1 MLKKAVGKTAANEEA
16 MRTLGLAVRR
26 RLLRHLLEEGPMSE
40 HVRESLRNVALISSA
55 GAGKTSLA
63 EAMLFTAG
71 AVPHLGSIAQGT
83 TVSDFEPEEL
93 HRRCSVSTSLLRCSW
108 NHTTINLIDPPGALN
123 LLGETIMALQAVD
136 AVILVVGG
144 STGIRSELVRV
155 WSRVTALGLPC
166 LLFLNQWDKDDAAL
180 DGVVAM
186 CQRDLGIRPLP
197 MSLPLGGGAQL
208 DGVLDL
214 VQQRVVTSRP
224 DTSTFQQLPIPDDR
238 RKSMEESR
246 KRIEETVAENDDRLL
261 EQYLAV
267 GELQQED
274 LINGLCLG
282 VQTRM
287 IVPFYRGSAIR
298 NIGIVP
304 LLNAVVDLL
313 PSPTDRAGKTTLE
326 GLRPDTGETVCRRA
340 VPEDPFSGIV
350 FKTLIDPFVGRLS
363 YVRVLSGVLHAD
375 SMIFNSARG
384 SKEKSGHLYT
394 LLGKKH
400 TAVPSSGAGEIVAVG
415 KLKDTQTGDTL
426 CDEHAPICYP
436 KTALPR
442 PVLSFAI
449 EPKSKAD
456 IEKISLGLHKL
467 IEEDPTLE
475 FSRHADT
482 KEIVLS
488 GMGQLHIDLALEKLR
503 RKYGAEVV
511 LHMPKIPYRETIR
524 TTAQAQGKYKKQTG
538 GHGQYGDCWLELS
551 PLPRGEGF
559 RFENKV
565 VGGAIPRNFIPAVEK
580 GVVEAMHHGSLTGF
594 PVVDC
599 RVAVYDGSYHA
610 VDSSE
615 IAFKIAATMGFKKAL
630 EAAHPVLLEPIMTV
644 EVEAPADHIGGV
656 IGDLNARRGRILHM
670 EAKDQMEQIKAL
682 VPMAELLIYATTL
695 NSLTAGRGSY
705 AMEFSHYDEVPR
717 ELAVRIV
724 EAHKVETHAAAH

>member
-1 MLKKAVGKTAANEEA
+1 
-16 MRTLGLAVRR
+16 
-26 RLLRHLLEEGPMSE
+26 MSE
-40 HVRESLRNVALISSA
+40 QVRESLRNVVLISSA

-63 EAMLFTAG
+63 EAMLFAAG
-71 AVPHLGSIAQGT
+71 AVPQLGSIAQGT

-93 HRRCSVSTSLLRCSW
+93 HRRSSVSTSLLRCSW
-108 NHTTINLIDPPGALN
+108 NHTIINLVDPPGALS
-123 LLGETIMALQAVD
+123 LLGETIMALRAVD
-136 AVILVVGG
+136 AVILVVGI
-144 STGIRSELVRV
+144 SSGIRSELVRI

-166 LLFLNQWDKDDAAL
+166 LVFLNELNNDHVSL
-180 DGVVAM
+180 DRVVAM
-186 CQRDLGIRPLP
+186 CQRDLGIMVLP
-197 MSLPLGGGAQL
+197 MSLPYGSGTQL

-214 VQQRVVTSRP
+214 IQQRVITSRKEVP
-224 DTSTFQQLPIPDDR
+224 TIQQLPISNNEWTVVGDAW
-238 RKSMEESR
+238 KLVQEG
-246 KRIEETVAENDDRLL
+246 VAEHDDRLL

-267 GELQQED
+267 GELTQAD
-274 LINGLCLG
+274 LINGLRLG
-282 VQTRM
+282 VQART
-287 IVPFYRGSAIR
+287 IVPLYSGSAIR

-304 LLNAVVDLL
+304 LLNAIVDLL
-313 PSPTDRAGKTTLE
+313 PSPMDRAAKTPLE
-326 GLRPDTGETVCRRA
+326 GLHPDTGEPVSRRA
-340 VPEDPFSGIV
+340 THEDPFSGIV

-375 SMIFNSARG
+375 STVFNSSRG

-400 TAVPSSGAGEIVAVG
+400 TAVPSAGAGEIVAIG
-415 KLKDTQTGDTL
+415 KLKDAQTGDTL

-436 KTALPR
+436 KTVLPR

-449 EPKSKAD
+449 EPKSNAD

-475 FSRHADT
+475 FSRQADT
-482 KEIVLS
+482 KEMVLS

-524 TTAQAQGKYKKQTG
+524 ATAQAQGKYKKQTG
-538 GHGQYGDCWLELS
+538 GHGQYGDCWLELA
-551 PLPRGEGF
+551 PQPRGEGF
-559 RFENKV
+559 KFENKV

-580 GVVEAMHHGSLTGF
+580 GVAEAMHHGSLAGF

-599 RVAVYDGSYHA
+599 RVAVYDGSYHT

-615 IAFKIAATMGFKKAL
+615 MAFKIAASMGFKKAL
-630 EAAHPVLLEPIMTV
+630 EGAHPVLLEPIMTV

-656 IGDLNARRGRILHM
+656 IGDLNARRGRILHV
-670 EAKDQMEQIKAL
+670 EAKDQTEQITAF
-682 VPMAELLIYATTL
+682 VPMAELLTYATTL

-705 AMEFSHYDEVPR
+705 AMEFARYDEVPR
-717 ELAVRIV
+717 ELAVRVI
-724 EAHKVETHAAAH
+724 EAHKVESLAAAH

>member
-1 MLKKAVGKTAANEEA
+1 
-16 MRTLGLAVRR
+16 
-26 RLLRHLLEEGPMSE
+26 MSE
-40 HVRESLRNVALISSA
+40 QVRESLRNVVLISSA

-63 EAMLFTAG
+63 EAMLFAAG
-71 AVPHLGSIAQGT
+71 AVPQLGSIAQGT

-93 HRRCSVSTSLLRCSW
+93 HRRSSVSTSLLRCSW
-108 NHTTINLIDPPGALN
+108 NHTIINLVDPPGALS
-123 LLGETIMALQAVD
+123 LLGETIMALRAVD
-136 AVILVVGG
+136 AVILVVGI
-144 STGIRSELVRV
+144 SSGIRSELVRV

-166 LLFLNQWDKDDAAL
+166 LVFLNELNNDHVSL

-186 CQRDLGIRPLP
+186 CQRDLGIMLLP
-197 MSLPLGGGAQL
+197 MSLPYGSGTQL

-214 VQQRVVTSRP
+214 IQQSVITSRKEVP
-224 DTSTFQQLPIPDDR
+224 TIQQLPIPDNVR
-238 RKSMEESR
+238 TVVGEAWKCVQEG
-246 KRIEETVAENDDRLL
+246 VAEHDDRLL

-267 GELQQED
+267 GELTQED
-274 LINGLCLG
+274 LIKGLRLG
-282 VQTRM
+282 VQART
-287 IVPFYRGSAIR
+287 IVPLYSGSAFR

-304 LLNAVVDLL
+304 LLNGIVDLL
-313 PSPTDRAGKTTLE
+313 PSPMDRAAKTPLE
-326 GLRPDTGETVCRRA
+326 GLDPDTGEPVNRRA
-340 VPEDPFSGIV
+340 THEDPFSGII

-363 YVRVLSGVLHAD
+363 YLRVLSGVLHAD
-375 SMIFNSARG
+375 STVYNSSRG
-384 SKEKSGHLYT
+384 NKEKSGHLYT

-400 TAVPSSGAGEIVAVG
+400 TAVPSAGAGEIVAIG
-415 KLKDTQTGDTL
+415 KLKDAQTGDTL

-436 KTALPR
+436 KTVLPR

-449 EPKSKAD
+449 EPKSNAD

-475 FSRHADT
+475 FSRQADT
-482 KEIVLS
+482 KEMVLS

-524 TTAQAQGKYKKQTG
+524 ATAQAQGKYKKQTG
-538 GHGQYGDCWLELS
+538 GHGQYGDCWLELA

-559 RFENKV
+559 KFENKV

-580 GVVEAMHHGSLTGF
+580 GVAEAMHHGSLAGF

-599 RVAVYDGSYHA
+599 RVAVYDGSYHT

-615 IAFKIAATMGFKKAL
+615 MAFKIAASMGFKKAL
-630 EAAHPVLLEPIMTV
+630 EGAHPVLLEPIMTV

-656 IGDLNARRGRILHM
+656 IGDLNARRGRILHV
-670 EAKDQMEQIKAL
+670 EAKDQTEQITAL
-682 VPMAELLIYATTL
+682 VPMAELLTYATTL

-705 AMEFSHYDEVPR
+705 AMEFARYDEVPR
-717 ELAVRIV
+717 ELAVRVI
-724 EAHKVETHAAAH
+724 EAHKVESLAAAH

>member
-1 MLKKAVGKTAANEEA
+1 
-16 MRTLGLAVRR
+16 
-26 RLLRHLLEEGPMSE
+26 MSE
-40 HVRESLRNVALISSA
+40 PGRETLRNVALIASA

-93 HRRCSVSTSLLRCSW
+93 HRRSSVSTSLLRFSW
-108 NHTTINLIDPPGALN
+108 NHTTINLVDPPGALN
-123 LLGETIMALQAVD
+123 LLGETAMALRAVD
-136 AVILVVGG
+136 AVILVV
-144 STGIRSELVRV
+144 SPSSGIRSELVRV

-166 LLFLNQWDKDDAAL
+166 LLFLNELDKDGASL
-180 DGVVAM
+180 DEIVAS
-186 CQRDLGIRPLP
+186 CQRDLGIMPLP
-197 MSLPLGGGAQL
+197 MSLPFGSGGQL

-214 VQQRVVTSRP
+214 VQQSVITSRTE
-224 DTSTFQQLPIPDDR
+224 TSVCQQVPIPENERTLITDAQ
-238 RKSMEESR
+238 
-246 KRIEETVAENDDRLL
+246 KRVQEGVAEHDDRLL
-261 EQYLAV
+261 EQYLAK
-267 GELQQED
+267 GELMQED
-274 LINGLCLG
+274 LIDGLRLG
-282 VQTRM
+282 VQAGT
-287 IVPFYRGSAIR
+287 IVPLYSGSAIK
-298 NIGIVP
+298 NVGIVP
-304 LLNAVVDLL
+304 LLNAIVDFL
-313 PSPTDRAGKTTLE
+313 PSPMERASKTPLK
-326 GLRPDTGETVCRRA
+326 GQHPDTGEPVSRRA
-340 VPEDPFSGIV
+340 VREDPFSGIV

-363 YVRVLSGVLHAD
+363 FLRVLSGVLQAD
-375 SMIFNSARG
+375 STIFNSSRS
-384 SKEKSGHLYT
+384 SKERSGHLYT

-400 TAVPSSGAGEIVAVG
+400 TAVPLAGAGEIVAIG

-426 CDEHAPICYP
+426 CDEQAPICYP

-442 PVLSFAI
+442 PVLAFAV

-456 IEKISLGLHKL
+456 IERVSLGLHKL

-482 KEIVLS
+482 KEMVLS
-488 GMGQLHIDLALEKLR
+488 GMGQWHIDLALEKLR

-511 LHMPKIPYRETIR
+511 LRMPKIPYRETIR

-538 GHGQYGDCWLELS
+538 GHGQYGDCWLELA

-559 RFENKV
+559 KFENKV

-580 GVVEAMHHGSLTGF
+580 GVVEAMHHGSLAGF

-599 RVAVYDGSYHA
+599 RVAVYDGSYHT

-615 IAFKIAATMGFKKAL
+615 MAFKIAASMGFKKAL

-644 EVEAPADHIGGV
+644 EVEAPADNIGSV
-656 IGDLNARRGRILHM
+656 IGDLNARRGRILHV
-670 EAKDQMEQIKAL
+670 EAKHQIEQITAL
-682 VPMAELLIYATTL
+682 VPMAELLTYATTL
-695 NSLTAGRGSY
+695 NSFTAGRGSY
-705 AMEFSHYDEVPR
+705 AMDFSRYEEVPR

-724 EAHKVETHAAAH
+724 ETHKVEAHAAAH